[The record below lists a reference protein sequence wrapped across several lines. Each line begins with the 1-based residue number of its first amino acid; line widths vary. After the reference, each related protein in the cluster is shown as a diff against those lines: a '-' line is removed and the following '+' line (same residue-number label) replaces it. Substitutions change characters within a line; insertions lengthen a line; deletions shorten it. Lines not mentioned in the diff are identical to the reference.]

1 MSLKHPGNLLYL
13 IGQTHNEL
21 AGSHYIEMVSSI
33 PNTTVP
39 HVDIPTARST
49 MQAVAHAIRLGI
61 IQSCHDLSE
70 GGLAV
75 AAAEMSLAA
84 LLGLSIDI
92 ERVPHLPDELVPLP
106 QNIRNTILLFSESAS
121 RFLVEISPEQKDAF
135 EDHMRAHA
143 INAIACIGSVTHTKR
158 FEVRNGEQRLVDL
171 AVSDLQTAWKGEQS

>member
-1 MSLKHPGNLLYL
+1 MAHSQPLGLRSPWDF
-13 IGQTHNEL
+13 
-21 AGSHYIEMVSSI
+21 

-39 HVDIPTARST
+39 HVDVPTARST
-49 MQAVAHAIRLGI
+49 MQAISHAIRLGI

-92 ERVPHLPDELVPLP
+92 EQVPHLPDELRHQPP
-106 QNIRNTILLFSESAS
+106 DIRNTILLFSESAS
-121 RFLVEISPEQKDAF
+121 RFLVEVSPGQKEAF

-143 INAIACIGSVTHTKR
+143 VNAIACIGSVTHTGR
-158 FEVRNGEQRLVDL
+158 FEVRNGAQHLIDL
-171 AVSDLQTAWKGEQS
+171 TVSDLQAAWKGEQA